1 MKTKMKTKKYI
12 KFFAIDLIK
21 YIVTGLIVAF
31 GILAF
36 SNKEKNVTKGSDK
49 IKIVPDKI
57 KIIKKKDQ
65 SLQAIKINS
74 DFKYAIKWNTIN

>member
-12 KFFAIDLIK
+12 KSFAIGLIK

-31 GILAF
+31 GILGF
-36 SNKEKNVTKGSDK
+36 SNKEKKVTNGSDK

-57 KIIKKKDQ
+57 KINKKKNQ
-65 SLQAIKINS
+65 LLQAIKLYKDLN
-74 DFKYAIKWNTIN
+74 AITIRL

>member
-12 KFFAIDLIK
+12 KVFAIGLIK

-36 SNKEKNVTKGSDK
+36 SNKEKNVTNGSDK
-49 IKIVPDKI
+49 IKIN
-57 KIIKKKDQ
+57 KKKVQ
-65 SLQAIKINS
+65 SLQTMKYLNS
-74 DFKYAIKWNTIN
+74 DFKYAIRWNSIN

>member
-12 KFFAIDLIK
+12 KFFAIGLIK

-65 SLQAIKINS
+65 SLQSIKPYKDLN
-74 DFKYAIKWNTIN
+74 AATIRM